1 MTTKQAPRRKMAS
14 SQLGAIIV
22 LAIGAWVHPAFAATA
37 ADARCDQPIDAPPM
51 SAASESKLSIQVIDH
66 GTSAAVASDDTSL
79 TEAVADAA
87 PESSDGPRGPRVDII
102 LRRIFDEAQLRQ
114 PQLAGPEHADDLAT
128 PFAVD
133 KTEAIEEPATVLDSE
148 QSDVAAEL
156 PGFSADEL
164 LHYRQQMFRKDI

>member
-1 MTTKQAPRRKMAS
+1 MAS

-66 GTSAAVASDDTSL
+66 GTSAAVASD
-79 TEAVADAA
+79 